1 MVEIP
6 RMTGILSVAAVPT
19 GTSADAG
26 RLAMTE
32 QEFRHFYAQTARPL
46 KNYISRL
53 TGQTDLADDLLQ
65 EAYYRMLRAGLPLLD
80 ARQQKN
86 YIYKIAT
93 NLVRDH
99 FRRRPGLGMPVEELQ
114 IADPR
119 AVGSTAALDIQRV
132 LSTINPREREMVW
145 LAYVEGASH
154 REISAITGVK
164 EASVRP
170 LLYRV
175 RQKLAALLRDAG
187 LGGESQ

>member
-1 MVEIP
+1 
-6 RMTGILSVAAVPT
+6 MTGILSVAAVPAKT
-19 GTSADAG
+19 AADAG

-32 QEFRHFYAQTARPL
+32 QEFRHFYAETARPL
-46 KNYISRL
+46 KTYLTRI

-65 EAYYRMLRAGLPLLD
+65 EAYYRMLRAELPPLD
-80 ARQQKN
+80 AQQLKN
-86 YIYKIAT
+86 YLFKVAT
-93 NLVRDH
+93 NLARDH
-99 FRRRPGLGMPVEELQ
+99 FRHPAREETPAEKMQ

-119 AVGSTAALDIQRV
+119 AVGSTAAFDIQRV
-132 LSTINPREREMVW
+132 LSSIKPQERELVW

-154 REISAITGVK
+154 REISAITGLK

-187 LGGESQ
+187 FQGESK

>member
-1 MVEIP
+1 
-6 RMTGILSVAAVPT
+6 
-19 GTSADAG
+19 
-26 RLAMTE
+26 MTE
-32 QEFRHFYAQTARPL
+32 QEFRHFYAETARPL
-46 KNYISRL
+46 KAYLSRI

-65 EAYYRMLRAGLPLLD
+65 EAYYRMLRAELPLLD

-86 YIYKIAT
+86 YIYKVAT
-93 NLVRDH
+93 NLARDH
-99 FRRRPGLGMPVEELQ
+99 FRRRPGQETPVEEMQ
-114 IADPR
+114 IADSR
-119 AVGSTAALDIQRV
+119 AVGSTAAIDVQRV
-132 LSTINPREREMVW
+132 LSTIKPQEREMVW

-187 LGGESQ
+187 LDGGSK